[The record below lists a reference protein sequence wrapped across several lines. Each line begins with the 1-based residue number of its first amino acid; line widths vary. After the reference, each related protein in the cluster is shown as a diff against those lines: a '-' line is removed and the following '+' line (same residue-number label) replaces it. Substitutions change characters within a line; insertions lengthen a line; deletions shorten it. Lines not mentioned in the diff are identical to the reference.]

1 MDLVWASAGGWS
13 GLGFEGGP
21 NGWRPSCCLNLAPPT
36 WLPMLFPIWTT
47 GARHTVVTRDIF
59 ELGYRL
65 ENPAEDAA
73 VEEIV
78 LMDPLQIDAGSGK
91 PTS

>member
-1 MDLVWASAGGWS
+1 MAVDEL
-13 GLGFEGGP
+13 L
-21 NGWRPSCCLNLAPPT
+21 
-36 WLPMLFPIWTT
+36 PIWTT
-47 GARHTVVTRDIF
+47 VPARHTVVTRDIF

-78 LMDPLQIDAGSGK
+78 LMDPLKEVESTGLGVGSRLHDRKWVLMDGEGN
-91 PTS
+91 

>member
-1 MDLVWASAGGWS
+1 MAVDQL
-13 GLGFEGGP
+13 L
-21 NGWRPSCCLNLAPPT
+21 
-36 WLPMLFPIWTT
+36 PIWTT
-47 GARHTVVTRDIF
+47 VPARHTVVTRDIF

-78 LMDPLQIDAGSGK
+78 LMDPLKEVESAWNRRVWEWEADFMIGNGC
-91 PTS
+91 